1 MKRAMRLVM
10 SSAIVSSCVGR
21 CSLARCAGAR
31 KTRIAARQTQRL
43 WPAPDGGAPC
53 PGRSRVT
60 SELGL
65 PMAGSPSV
73 PDAPTLRGRSE
84 ERAVLDGLLAGS
96 HEGHSGVVVLRGGAG
111 FGKTALL
118 EHAIGSASD
127 LRVLRAAGVE
137 AEVELPFAALHQLC
151 VPVLDGL
158 DRLPGPQRDAL
169 SITFGLDAGPVP
181 DRFLV
186 GLSTLSLLFEAAQQ
200 RPILCVIDDAQW
212 LDRASAQALAFVA
225 RRLRTEL
232 VGMLFAAR
240 TPTAEL
246 AGLPELVVEGLDDAD
261 ARDLLASVIPKR
273 LDERVAV
280 QLVGERVH
288 RRSVK
293 IRDEL
298 TPQEAQI
305 ARL

>member
-21 CSLARCAGAR
+21 CSLARCARAR

-118 EHAIGSASD
+118 EHAVGSASD

-137 AEVELPFAALHQLC
+137 AEVELAFAALHQLC
-151 VPVLDGL
+151 APVLDGL
-158 DRLPGPQRDAL
+158 DRLPGPPRDAL
-169 SITFGLDAGPVP
+169 AITFGLNAGPGP

-186 GLSTLSLLFEAAQQ
+186 GLATLSLLSEVAQE
-200 RPILCVIDDAQW
+200 RPLLCVIDDAQW
-212 LDRASAQALAFVA
+212 LDRASAQALGFVA
-225 RRLRTEL
+225 RRLLAEPVVL
-232 VGMLFAAR
+232 LFAAR
-240 TPTAEL
+240 ETTDAL
-246 AGLPELVVEGLDDAD
+246 AGLPELRIDGLDHAE
-261 ARDLLASVIPKR
+261 ARRLLAS
-273 LDERVAV
+273 
-280 QLVGERVH
+280 
-288 RRSVK
+288 
-293 IRDEL
+293 
-298 TPQEAQI
+298 
-305 ARL
+305 

>member
-118 EHAIGSASD
+118 EHAVGSASD
-127 LRVLRAAGVE
+127 LRVLRAVGVE
-137 AEVELPFAALHQLC
+137 SEAELAFAALHQLC
-151 VPVLDGL
+151 APVLDGL

-169 SITFGLDAGPVP
+169 AITFGLEGGPAP

-186 GLSTLSLLFEAAQQ
+186 SLATLNLLSEVAQERPLLCA
-200 RPILCVIDDAQW
+200 IDDAQW
-212 LDRASAQALAFVA
+212 LDRPSAQVLTFVA
-225 RRLRTEL
+225 RRCQTES
-232 VGMLFAAR
+232 VVILFSAR

-246 AGLPELVVEGLDDAD
+246 AGLPELVVEGLDDAT
-261 ARDLLASVIPKR
+261 ARRLLASVIPKR
-273 LDERVAV
+273 LDQRVAD
-280 QLVGERVH
+280 QLIGER
-288 RRSVK
+288 K
-293 IRDEL
+293 
-298 TPQEAQI
+298 P
-305 ARL
+305 